1 MTIQNAEDDPVSSV
15 QQTGVPVETVVALHP
30 SVKMIP
36 QAVAEVVQTEL
47 MLNTIQG
54 KFTIFDP
61 QSGFQFLG

>member
-1 MTIQNAEDDPVSSV
+1 M
-15 QQTGVPVETVVALHP
+15 PVETVVALHP

-47 MLNTIQG
+47 MLNTIQA

-61 QSGFQFLG
+61 QSGLQFLD